1 MGRQLD
7 FNIPDDDSILK
18 SISDLMVE
26 KAFETKV
33 SINSQK
39 CFFYPISCGI
49 LWLKHR
55 FILHLVSRDRG
66 EFEGER
72 KRRSIPTPT

>member
-18 SISDLMVE
+18 SICDLMVE

-33 SINSQK
+33 NINWQNFVYLQVYMS
-39 CFFYPISCGI
+39 F
-49 LWLKHR
+49 
-55 FILHLVSRDRG
+55 
-66 EFEGER
+66 
-72 KRRSIPTPT
+72 

>member
-33 SINSQK
+33 NINWQN
-39 CFFYPISCGI
+39 
-49 LWLKHR
+49 
-55 FILHLVSRDRG
+55 LVYLPVYMS
-66 EFEGER
+66 F
-72 KRRSIPTPT
+72 

>member
-33 SINSQK
+33 NIN
-39 CFFYPISCGI
+39 
-49 LWLKHR
+49 W
-55 FILHLVSRDRG
+55 
-66 EFEGER
+66 
-72 KRRSIPTPT
+72 